1 MCKLKLISKRNSEI
15 KNDCQVKLGDKEFNL
30 LDKPYYVVESFEE
43 NRVTYTFHYMDK
55 EEQLRETSDNHFS
68 LIYGIFTGRIYTLIV
83 RFSKEKHVSNEKWED
98 FRRNKLQISFNTD
111 LAKSNL
117 RLGFSVIRKLYF
129 LQYKVEQ

>member
-15 KNDCQVKLGDKEFNL
+15 ENDCQVKLGNKEFNL

-55 EEQLRETSDNHFS
+55 EEQQREISDNYFS

-83 RFSKEKHVSNEKWED
+83 KFSREKHVSNEKWEN
-98 FRRNKLQISFNTD
+98 FHRNKLQISFNTD

-117 RLGFSVIRKLYF
+117 RLGFSVIKKLYF

>member
-55 EEQLRETSDNHFS
+55 EEQQRETSDNYFS

-83 RFSKEKHVSNEKWED
+83 KYSREKHVSNEKWEK
-98 FRRNKLQISFNTD
+98 FHRNKLQISFNTD

>member
-55 EEQLRETSDNHFS
+55 EEQQRETSDNYFS

-83 RFSKEKHVSNEKWED
+83 KYSREKHVSNEKWEN
-98 FRRNKLQISFNTD
+98 FHRNKLQISFNTD